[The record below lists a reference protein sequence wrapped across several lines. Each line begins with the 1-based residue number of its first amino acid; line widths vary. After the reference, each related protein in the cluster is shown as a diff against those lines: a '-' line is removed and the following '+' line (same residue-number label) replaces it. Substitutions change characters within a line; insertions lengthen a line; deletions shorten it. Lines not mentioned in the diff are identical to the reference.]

1 MDEMVPVYLVWIK
14 AGSEVCQQV
23 FEKPAVKAFFADEY
37 GNSMAIAVLF
47 AVFGSVIIR
56 HFETTPFPLRI
67 NLI

>member
-1 MDEMVPVYLVWIK
+1 MDEMVPIYLVWIK

-47 AVFGSVIIR
+47 TVFSR
-56 HFETTPFPLRI
+56 PQQRKMRQ
-67 NLI
+67 

>member
-37 GNSMAIAVLF
+37 GNSRQQYGYSRIVCRIFEAATAKNAAVST
-47 AVFGSVIIR
+47 A
-56 HFETTPFPLRI
+56 
-67 NLI
+67 

>member
-1 MDEMVPVYLVWIK
+1 MIKGLSLITAMAPVYLVWIK

-47 AVFGSVIIR
+47 AVFSR
-56 HFETTPFPLRI
+56 PQQRKMRQ
-67 NLI
+67 

>member
-14 AGSEVCQQV
+14 AVSEVCQQV

-47 AVFGSVIIR
+47 AVFSR
-56 HFETTPFPLRI
+56 PQ
-67 NLI
+67 